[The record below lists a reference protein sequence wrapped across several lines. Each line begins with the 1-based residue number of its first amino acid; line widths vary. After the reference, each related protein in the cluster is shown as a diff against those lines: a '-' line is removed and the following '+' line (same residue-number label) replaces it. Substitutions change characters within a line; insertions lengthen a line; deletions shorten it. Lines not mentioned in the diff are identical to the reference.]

1 MQDVGSAGVTPFL
14 PIHPTTV
21 HSSLSLL
28 TETIV
33 LNSLNS
39 LKLLEF
45 LNSLKLLEFLN
56 SLNSLQLLI
65 LLIYSLFTFNCYLSI
80 VTILV
85 GIPGDFTATTALP

>member
-39 LKLLEF
+39 LKLL
-45 LNSLKLLEFLN
+45 
-56 SLNSLQLLI
+56 I

>member
-45 LNSLKLLEFLN
+45 LNF
-56 SLNSLQLLI
+56 LNSLQLLI